1 MIQELKTIVI
11 VVSATL
17 AALFV
22 HHALEQAQASA
33 GEIVSPKAIAVPV
46 VEDAIPIFE

>member
-1 MIQELKTIVI
+1 MRQEIKTILI

-22 HHALEQAQASA
+22 HHSLEQAQASA
-33 GEIVSPKAIAVPV
+33 GTIILPKLP
-46 VEDAIPIFE
+46 DQDFTLPTYD

>member
-1 MIQELKTIVI
+1 MIQELKTILI

-33 GEIVSPKAIAVPV
+33 ATISVPALLQAD
-46 VEDAIPIFE
+46 DAGQIF

>member
-1 MIQELKTIVI
+1 MRQEIKIILI

-22 HHALEQAQASA
+22 HHSLEQAQASA
-33 GEIVSPKAIAVPV
+33 GTIAWPKLP
-46 VEDAIPIFE
+46 DADFTLPTFD

>member
-1 MIQELKTIVI
+1 MSQEIKTLLI

-17 AALFV
+17 AALVV

-33 GEIVSPKAIAVPV
+33 RPFVSSKLPDLGDP
-46 VEDAIPIFE
+46 IPIFQ

>member
-1 MIQELKTIVI
+1 MIHDLKTILI

-22 HHALEQAQASA
+22 HHALEKAEASA
-33 GEIVSPKAIAVPV
+33 AGFGNPV
-46 VEDAIPIFE
+46 VALENKLPGFE

>member
-1 MIQELKTIVI
+1 VLQELKTILI

-22 HHALEQAQASA
+22 HHALEPAQASA
-33 GEIVSPKAIAVPV
+33 AAISVPALLQTD
-46 VEDAIPIFE
+46 DAGQIF